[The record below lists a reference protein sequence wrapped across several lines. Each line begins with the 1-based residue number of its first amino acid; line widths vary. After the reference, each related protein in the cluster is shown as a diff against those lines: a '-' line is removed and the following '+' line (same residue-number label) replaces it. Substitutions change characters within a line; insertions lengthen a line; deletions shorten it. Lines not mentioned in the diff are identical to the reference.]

1 MAYQPKPNTG
11 SLWPNKDRSNP
22 TSPNARGSIFIDR
35 DLLKELMQNSD
46 SQLIE
51 MEVSAWTAVWE
62 KENVKYQNL
71 VVKKPFK
78 AKPKA
83 QQPTQESNND
93 NDDIPF

>member
-11 SLWPNKDRSNP
+11 SLWPNKDRSSAS
-22 TSPNARGSIFIDR
+22 SPNARGSIFIDR

-71 VVKKPFK
+71 VVRKPFK

-83 QQPTQESNND
+83 QQPKQENT
-93 NDDIPF
+93 DDDDSIPF